1 MNIHDFV
8 KLHAQYACSV
18 CWVHVSV
25 SVHSRAC
32 MNVFSPILDMFSWSL
47 SPQCTNVAS
56 CAIYWEIPTDPLLLN
71 LVLEKA
77 AYGQPLGFPELF

>member
-1 MNIHDFV
+1 MGIQILASVKWSGCLKWTWSALANIHDFV

-25 SVHSRAC
+25 SVHSHAC
-32 MNVFSPILDMFSWSL
+32 MNAFSPILDMFSWSL

-56 CAIYWEIPTDPLLLN
+56 CTIYW
-71 LVLEKA
+71 
-77 AYGQPLGFPELF
+77 